1 MKKSRLLSLLVA
13 VAILFTSCASIL
25 NGKQQKIAVHTNSE
39 DSKVYLNGKFEGEG
53 KTVETLVDRNA
64 QAQQITIERE
74 GYKDQ
79 NLVVS
84 QDKKS
89 PLYILSWVP
98 FGVLLYPP
106 LYDVGPKS
114 YDYNKEVILTKE
126 DQRIDLRKDS
136 EKYVFIQKTGFDLEE
151 EGFNI
156 KTITKRNYVK
166 GKEKFKELNSN
177 DEKISFDNSVFST
190 TLNDLLL
197 KYNYIDTTGTILK
210 KKTNS
215 LYVNASVKN
224 VDIYDVTNYSARKYQ
239 PYLTSEVTIEWE
251 LTDVYG
257 QPQYKKVVK
266 GDSGEFRVLSDHE
279 EAVFN
284 CINDAV
290 TSSYLKFMGAPE
302 LRQLLNKEENKALE
316 FEDIALNRGLYP
328 SEIEQAMQASVT
340 VKTNLG
346 HGSGFAVSSDGYI
359 VTNLHVIAN
368 AKKIEV
374 LSADQIPL
382 EAVLVRQNEYKDLA
396 LLKVERSFP
405 YSFPISTE
413 KNYKI
418 GDDIY
423 AIGTPNS
430 VELGQSLSKGIISGE
445 RNSEEDRYIQTD
457 ASVNTGNSGGA
468 MINGQGMLLGV
479 VNSKMSGI
487 GVEGIGFAIPAFEI
501 GKALFIK

>member
-1 MKKSRLLSLLVA
+1 MP
-13 VAILFTSCASIL
+13 IIFTSCASIL

-39 DSKVYLNGKFEGEG
+39 DSKVFLNGKLTGEG
-53 KTVETLVDRNA
+53 KIVETLVDRNA
-64 QAQQITIERE
+64 KSQQLTIERE

-79 NLVVS
+79 YLVLS

-106 LYDVGPKS
+106 IYDVGPKS
-114 YDYNKEVILTKE
+114 FDYHKEVYLKKE
-126 DQRIDLRKDS
+126 DQVIESRKDS

-151 EGFNI
+151 EGLKI
-156 KTITKRNYVK
+156 KTISSRNYLK

-177 DEKISFDNSVFST
+177 EEKIAFDNSIFSN

-251 LTDVYG
+251 LTDIYG
-257 QPQYKKVVK
+257 QPQYKEVIK
-266 GDSGEFRVLSDHE
+266 GESGEFKVQGDQKESL
-279 EAVFN
+279 FN
-284 CINDAV
+284 CLNDAV

-302 LRQLLNKEENKALE
+302 LRQLLNKEKTQDIN
-316 FEDIALNRGLYP
+316 FEDITLRKGKNP
-328 SEIEQAMQASVT
+328 SEIEQAMQAAVT

-346 HGSGFAVSSDGYI
+346 HGSGFVVSSDGYI
-359 VTNLHVIAN
+359 VTNLHVVAN

-374 LSADQIPL
+374 YSTDQIPL

-396 LLKVERSFP
+396 LLKVEKAFS
-405 YSFPISTE
+405 YSFPISPN

-430 VELGQSLSKGIISGE
+430 IELGQSLSKGIISGE
-445 RNSEEDRYIQTD
+445 RNSEEDKYIQTD
-457 ASVNTGNSGGA
+457 ASVNMGNSGGA
-468 MINGQGMLLGV
+468 MVNSQGMLLGV
-479 VNSKMSGI
+479 VNSKMSGVGI
-487 GVEGIGFAIPAFEI
+487 EGIGFAIPAFEI

>member
-1 MKKSRLLSLLVA
+1 MA
-13 VAILFTSCASIL
+13 VPMLFTSCASIL
-25 NGKQQKIAVHTNSE
+25 NGKQQKIAVHTNSD
-39 DSKVYLNGKFEGEG
+39 DSKVFLNGKLEGEG
-53 KTVETLVDRNA
+53 KIVETLVDRNA

-84 QDKKS
+84 QDRKS

-114 YDYNKEVILTKE
+114 FDYNKEVLLKKE
-126 DQRIDLRKDS
+126 DQRIDLRRDS
-136 EKYVFIQKTGFDLEE
+136 EKYVYIQKTGFDLEE

-177 DEKISFDNSVFST
+177 DEKISFDNSVFSN

-224 VDIYDVTNYSARKYQ
+224 VDIYDITNHAARRYQ

-251 LTDVYG
+251 LTDIYG
-257 QPQYKKVVK
+257 QPQYKKVIK
-266 GDSGEFRVLSDHE
+266 GDSGEFKVLGDHE
-279 EAVFN
+279 ESIYN

-290 TSSYLKFMGAPE
+290 TSSYLKFMSAPE
-302 LRQLLNKEENKALE
+302 LRLLLDKEEDKPLN
-316 FEDIALNRGLYP
+316 FDDITLRRGNNP

-346 HGSGFAVSSDGYI
+346 HGSGFVVSSDGYI
-359 VTNLHVIAN
+359 ITNLHVIAN

-374 LSADQIPL
+374 LSTDQIPL
-382 EAVLVRQNEYKDLA
+382 EAVLIRQNEYKDLA
-396 LLKVERSFP
+396 LLKVEKAFT

-418 GDDIY
+418 GDDIF

-468 MINGQGMLLGV
+468 MINGQGMLVGV

>member
-1 MKKSRLLSLLVA
+1 MTKIRFLSLLMA
-13 VAILFTSCASIL
+13 VPMLFTSCASIL

-39 DSKVYLNGKFEGEG
+39 DSRVFLNGKFEGEG
-53 KTVETLVDRNA
+53 KVVETLVDRNA
-64 QAQQITIERE
+64 QTQQITVERE
-74 GYKDQ
+74 GYKNQ
-79 NLVVS
+79 NLVVY
-84 QDKKS
+84 QDRKS

-114 YDYNKEVILTKE
+114 FDYNKEVRLTKE
-126 DQRIDLRKDS
+126 DQRIDFRKDS
-136 EKYVFIQKTGFDLEE
+136 EKYVYIQKTGFDLEE
-151 EGFNI
+151 EGFKI
-156 KTITKRNYVK
+156 KTITNRNYLK
-166 GKEKFKELNSN
+166 GKEKYKELNSN
-177 DEKISFDNSVFST
+177 DEKIAFDNSIFSN

-224 VDIYDVTNYSARKYQ
+224 VDIYDISNYSARKHQ
-239 PYLTSEVTIEWE
+239 PYLSSEVTIEWE
-251 LTDVYG
+251 LTDIYG
-257 QPQYKKVVK
+257 QPQYRETIK
-266 GDSGEFRVLSDHE
+266 GDSGEFKVLSDLQE
-279 EAVFN
+279 SVFN
-284 CINDAV
+284 CLNDAV
-290 TSSYLKFMGAPE
+290 TSSYLKFMSAPE
-302 LRQLLNKEENKALE
+302 LRQLLHKEVNKKID
-316 FEDIALNRGLYP
+316 FEDITLRRGTNP

-340 VKTNLG
+340 VKTDLG
-346 HGSGFAVSSDGYI
+346 HGSGFVVSSDGYI

-368 AKKIEV
+368 AKKIQV
-374 LSADQIPL
+374 FSADQIPM
-382 EAVLVRQNEYKDLA
+382 EAVLIRQNEYKDLA
-396 LLKVERSFP
+396 LLKVEKAFP
-405 YSFPISTE
+405 YSFHISLE
-413 KNYKI
+413 KNYKV

-457 ASVNTGNSGGA
+457 ASVNNGNSGGA
-468 MINGQGMLLGV
+468 MINRQGMLLGV

-487 GVEGIGFAIPAFEI
+487 GVEGIGFAIPAYEI